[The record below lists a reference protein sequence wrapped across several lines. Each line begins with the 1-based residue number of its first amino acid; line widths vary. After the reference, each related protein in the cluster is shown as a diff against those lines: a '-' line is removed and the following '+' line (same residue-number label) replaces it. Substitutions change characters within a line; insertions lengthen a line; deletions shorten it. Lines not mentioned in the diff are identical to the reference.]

1 MFESAKQA
9 ALHMALKS
17 LLTMAASHEEATL
30 AKLHY
35 DLTTHDWAWLPDT
48 IEKPLDELIEAAA
61 KEAYDMALAALSA
74 VVDPPAPAGPPA
86 P

>member
-1 MFESAKQA
+1 MLEA
-9 ALHMALKS
+9 AQQLLVKTALKS
-17 LLTMAASHEEATL
+17 LLALAASNEEMAL
-30 AKLHY
+30 AKLRY
-35 DLTTHDWAWLPDT
+35 ELTVNDLPIPDA

-61 KEAYDMALAALSA
+61 KQAYDMALAALSA

>member
-1 MFESAKQA
+1 MLEGAQQMLVKA
-9 ALHMALKS
+9 ALKS
-17 LLTMAASHEEATL
+17 LLALAASHEEDAL
-30 AKLHY
+30 SQLRY
-35 DLTTHDWAWLPDT
+35 VLTTTDLPLPDA